1 MKRYSGALP
10 RSPSR
15 ARGFS
20 LTEVLVVIFMIA
32 LLAVVASPAFTR
44 MMRDVSLSRA
54 AMQIAEVYRRA
65 YVESADRTM
74 MLRWDGSASAP
85 AVLEMRKAKLDDP
98 AAPKALIPP
107 HGCNAITWTDPA
119 RYELSTLEVRGSDMK
134 EYASLTFLDATGAA
148 KEKADV
154 CFSQHRAYVRFDNG
168 SFVEMNG
175 VSRIQVKNLKSGGV
189 RDVLL
194 PASGLA
200 RVSQ

>member
-1 MKRYSGALP
+1 MKRILGALA

-15 ARGFS
+15 VRGFS

-32 LLAVVASPAFTR
+32 LLAVVASPAFVR
-44 MMRDVSLSRA
+44 MMRDVGLSRA

-74 MLRWDGSASAP
+74 MLRWDGSDGAP
-85 AVLEMRKAKLDDP
+85 VLLEMRKSKLDDP
-98 AAPKALIPP
+98 QAPNALVPP
-107 HGCNAITWTDPA
+107 HGCNAIAWTDPA
-119 RYELSTLEVRGSDMK
+119 RYERSELNMRGSDSK
-134 EYASLTFLDATGAA
+134 EYASLTFVDAAGNP

-154 CFSQHRAYVRFDNG
+154 CFSQHRAYVRFDDG
-168 SFVEMNG
+168 AFVAMNG
-175 VSRIQVKNLKSGGV
+175 VSRIRVKNLKSGAV

-194 PASGLA
+194 PSSGLA